1 MHSLSGKG
9 QDVYPVRRVKGLRV
23 MNVPENILG
32 KDWVLYFR
40 KSSEYCTPPNLNS
53 LPIVPDWSFPP
64 INATSVLPALGGQ
77 GLSLSFC
84 EELFLAIILFFHSS
98 DQIFME
104 KQKKRKF
111 LKLPMG

>member
-1 MHSLSGKG
+1 MALLSC
-9 QDVYPVRRVKGLRV
+9 VVRPFKGLDSLASALAAKK
-23 MNVPENILG
+23 PSLPP
-32 KDWVLYFR
+32 
-40 KSSEYCTPPNLNS
+40 PPNLNS